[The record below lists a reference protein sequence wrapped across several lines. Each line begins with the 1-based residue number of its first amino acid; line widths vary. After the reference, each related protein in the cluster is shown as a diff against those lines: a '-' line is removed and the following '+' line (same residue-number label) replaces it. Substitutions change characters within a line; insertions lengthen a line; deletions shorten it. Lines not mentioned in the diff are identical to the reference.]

1 MSYKSHTVAVIIPAH
16 NEEQAIG
23 VVVKDL
29 VDLQCPTSQQR
40 LVDQVIVCDN
50 ASTDATAITAQKAG
64 AIVCQ
69 EFRKGYGF
77 ACLRGID
84 KLQYSNQAPPELVVF
99 VDGDNSADVNELP
112 AMLDKLIQGNDLVV
126 GARDVHLQEN
136 HALSPHQQFG
146 NWLASALI
154 RFIWREKVTDLGP
167 FRAIRYRTLR
177 LIEMR
182 DQRFGWTV
190 EMQVKVIQAGMR
202 YTEVPVTTKQRIG
215 VSKISGTVK
224 GTIGAAVGIF
234 GKIFTLFVLQPRFLF
249 RLRQARSFLETPLDN
264 RAKRTL

>member
-23 VVVKDL
+23 LVVQDL
-29 VDLQCPTSQQR
+29 VGLQCPQSQQR

-50 ASTDATAITAQKAG
+50 ASSDATALQAQQAG

-77 ACLRGID
+77 ACLRGMD
-84 KLQYSNQAPPELVVF
+84 KLDYASQTPPDIVVF
-99 VDGDNSADVNELP
+99 VDGDNSADVADLTP
-112 AMLDKLIQGNDLVV
+112 LLDKIIEGNDLVV
-126 GARDVHLQEN
+126 GARETHLQEAK
-136 HALSPHQQFG
+136 ALSVHQQFG

-167 FRAIRYRTLR
+167 FRAIRFRALK
-177 LIEMR
+177 LINMQ

-190 EMQVKVIQAGMR
+190 EMQVKIIQAKMR
-202 YTEVPVTTKQRIG
+202 YAEVPVYTKQRIG
-215 VSKISGTVK
+215 ESKISGTVR
-224 GTIGAAVGIF
+224 GTIGAAIGIF
-234 GKIFTLFVLQPRFLF
+234 GKIFTLFVMQPRFIF
-249 RLRQARSFLETPLDN
+249 RLNRARAFLESSLDSA
-264 RAKRTL
+264 AKRPL